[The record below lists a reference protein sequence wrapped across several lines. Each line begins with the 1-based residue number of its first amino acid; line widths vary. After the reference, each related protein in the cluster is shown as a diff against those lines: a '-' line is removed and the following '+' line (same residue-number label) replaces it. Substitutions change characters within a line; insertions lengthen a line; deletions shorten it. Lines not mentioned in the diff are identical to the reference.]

1 MAQREGSTY
10 LILFVATGLL
20 LLGMIILYL
29 VDHADKD
36 TLRAKLE
43 QEKQKLQAAQK
54 DQQEKLK
61 DISELHQLIGGP
73 AASDAW
79 PGNNEYFTN
88 ELKGKAEKAINEA
101 LADLKVTPR
110 AYTALI
116 QPYPDFQGL
125 LQKLKQARDEAFAA
139 RSTANDAELK
149 TKQSSEQM
157 VAELKKNFDQSLKD
171 VQDLQ
176 AKYEDLDNK
185 AKAEK
190 AALIAQAEKDKDE
203 CSDQIIKLN
212 RTKNFLENQIR
223 ALESKI
229 EKLLL
234 ESKKEQDYTEIDIDG
249 HIVNVL
255 GASGKAWI
263 DLGRA
268 QHLRNGLVFRVFQ
281 TIKGGKRQYKG
292 KVEVQKVD
300 ESTSEVR
307 IVEEPDNLNPIVK
320 GDLVASPFYD
330 PKAQPVFVFAGSELE
345 SKEVTRDYVV
355 QKMKA
360 YGAQI
365 RDKVDINTD
374 FLVAMKNFEGT
385 PEYKTAREL
394 SVPVIRERDLLEF
407 IGR

>member
-10 LILFVATGLL
+10 LILFIATGLL
-20 LLGMIILYL
+20 FLGMTIAYL
-29 VDHADKD
+29 VDHADKEN
-36 TLRAKLE
+36 LRSEKEKILAKLNTSDNAN
-43 QEKQKLQAAQK
+43 KKLAA
-54 DQQEKLK
+54 E
-61 DISELHQLIGGP
+61 ITEYRVLIGGP
-73 AASDAW
+73 SAGDNW
-79 PGNNEYFTN
+79 PGNNEYSIN
-88 ELKGKAEKAINEA
+88 ELKGKAEKAVNEV
-101 LADLKVTPR
+101 LADLKEAPR
-110 AYTALI
+110 SYTYLV
-116 QPYPDFQGL
+116 QLYGDLQGL
-125 LQKLKQARDEAFAA
+125 FLKLRQARDEAFVA
-139 RSTANDAELK
+139 RSTANDGELK
-149 TKQSSEQM
+149 TKQSSDQL
-157 VAELKKNFDQSLKD
+157 VGDLKKNYDQSLKD

-185 AKAEK
+185 SKAEK
-190 AALIAQAEKDKDE
+190 AALIAQAEKEKDE

-212 RTKNFLENQIR
+212 RTKNYHENSIR

-229 EKLLL
+229 DKLLQ
-234 ESKKEQDYTEIDIDG
+234 ESKKEKDYTEIDVDG
-249 HIVNVL
+249 HIVSVL

-263 DLGRA
+263 DIGRA

-281 TIKGGKRQYKG
+281 NIKGGKKLYKG

-300 ESTSEVR
+300 ETTSEVR
-307 IVEEPDNLNPIVK
+307 IVEEVDGLNPLVI

-355 QKMKA
+355 AKMKN
-360 YGAQI
+360 YGAKI
-365 RDKVDINTD
+365 MDKVDINTD

-394 SVPVIRERDLLEF
+394 GVAVLRERDLLEF